1 MFRRSGYR
9 FADKNMRQSRISR
22 ACSDSEGTEHALGR
36 KRSSVI
42 KKLKRDDDSK
52 KSHPELS
59 GVQQLEQVLV
69 DRHVLAERDR
79 RRLAAAHQ
87 VHPAPRL
94 AGGVELLDDRL
105 MVLEGM
111 HLGEVVVADE
121 LRKASD
127 QRLRIVAAVHVLLRE
142 IHRAS

>member
-1 MFRRSGYR
+1 MLQRSGYR

-22 ACSDSEGTEHALGR
+22 ACSDSEGTEHALDR

-52 KSHPELS
+52 KSRPELG
-59 GVQQLEQVLV
+59 GVQQLDHVLV
-69 DRHVLAERDR
+69 ERHVLAERDR
-79 RRLAAAHQ
+79 RGLAAAHQ

-105 MVLEGM
+105 MVLEGV

-121 LRKASD
+121 LGEAID
-127 QRLRIVAAVHVLLRE
+127 QRLGIVAG
-142 IHRAS
+142 